1 MGSKDQ
7 RMSSRRN
14 VQYLLM
20 ILIGMCCCTGNIHA
34 QETDTVEIVVPP
46 VEDTAYT
53 DEEEEETTVE
63 VEQPVDTMLVMN
75 SWMYPADSLRKIKQ
89 QKEFSY
95 IKNLDS
101 LLKARQ
107 EAYLKSKKE
116 MEEEEKV
123 QPPDMLPVVRFL
135 LWTIAITA
143 VLFIIY
149 RLFLSERGLFSAP
162 TKNKKTEIEEE
173 VVVDEEYLTQQ
184 LKEAIR
190 NKNYRL
196 AIRYLYLQSLSK
208 MADKEWLVLSPDK
221 TNDQYVRELNKAQ
234 HKNEFARVTLYYEY
248 AWYGDF
254 VIADEVFTSV
264 QKEIELFQQKIK

>member
-1 MGSKDQ
+1 
-7 RMSSRRN
+7 MSSRRN

-34 QETDTVEIVVPP
+34 QETDTVEIVAPP

-53 DEEEEETTVE
+53 DDDEEETTVE

-75 SWMYPADSLRKIKQ
+75 SWMYPSDSLRKIKQ

-107 EAYLKSKKE
+107 EAYLKNKKE
-116 MEEEEKV
+116 MEEVETV
-123 QPPDMLPVVRFL
+123 QPPDMLPVIRFF
-135 LWTIAITA
+135 LWAIAIA
-143 VLFIIY
+143 VVLFIIY
-149 RLFLSERGLFSAP
+149 RLFLSERGLFAAP

-173 VVVDEEYLTQQ
+173 EVVSEEYLSLQ

-190 NKNYRL
+190 NKNYRP

-208 MADKEWLVLSPDK
+208 MADKGWLILSPDK
-221 TNDQYVRELNKAQ
+221 TNEQYVRELNKAQ